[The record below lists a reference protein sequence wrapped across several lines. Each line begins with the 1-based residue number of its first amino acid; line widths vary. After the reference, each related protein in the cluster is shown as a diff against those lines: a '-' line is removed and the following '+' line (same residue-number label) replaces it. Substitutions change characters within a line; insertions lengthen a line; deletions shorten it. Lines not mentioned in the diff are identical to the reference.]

1 MAAELLAQRQWVTQ
15 QTDFMQESL
24 QQHLHT
30 RAALENA
37 RHIPCNMACNYYHES
52 KLSIA
57 ALCTVYTLRLAN
69 VLQTYGPISG
79 CGCLLDEPTGQWEG
93 PAFMYIRHAF
103 ADLNVRSMLCM
114 FYLGLSSRIRANPGK
129 SFFSAQPSNQ

>member
-57 ALCTVYTLRLAN
+57 ALCTEIGKCVAKVRTNQRLRL
-69 VLQTYGPISG
+69 
-79 CGCLLDEPTGQWEG
+79 
-93 PAFMYIRHAF
+93 
-103 ADLNVRSMLCM
+103 
-114 FYLGLSSRIRANPGK
+114 
-129 SFFSAQPSNQ
+129 SA

>member
-52 KLSIA
+52 
-57 ALCTVYTLRLAN
+57 
-69 VLQTYGPISG
+69 
-79 CGCLLDEPTGQWEG
+79 
-93 PAFMYIRHAF
+93 
-103 ADLNVRSMLCM
+103 
-114 FYLGLSSRIRANPGK
+114 
-129 SFFSAQPSNQ
+129 

>member
-57 ALCTVYTLRLAN
+57 ALCTVYTLRSAN
-69 VLQTYGPISG
+69 ALQTYGPISG
-79 CGCLLDEPTGQWEG
+79 LMSP
-93 PAFMYIRHAF
+93 PANGRHAF
-103 ADLNVRSMLCM
+103 TYERLQRTD
-114 FYLGLSSRIRANPGK
+114 
-129 SFFSAQPSNQ
+129 

>member
-57 ALCTVYTLRLAN
+57 ALCTVYTEIGKCVANVRTNQRLRL
-69 VLQTYGPISG
+69 
-79 CGCLLDEPTGQWEG
+79 
-93 PAFMYIRHAF
+93 
-103 ADLNVRSMLCM
+103 
-114 FYLGLSSRIRANPGK
+114 
-129 SFFSAQPSNQ
+129 SA

>member
-57 ALCTVYTLRLAN
+57 ALCTVYTLRSAN
-69 VLQTYGPISG
+69 ALQTYGPISG
-79 CGCLLDEPTGQWEG
+79 RGCVLDEPASQWEERV
-93 PAFMYIRHAF
+93 YIHTF
-103 ADLNVRSMLCM
+103 ATHLPISVCVLT
-114 FYLGLSSRIRANPGK
+114 FKTHGE
-129 SFFSAQPSNQ
+129 

>member
-37 RHIPCNMACNYYHES
+37 RHIPCKYGMPACNYYHES

-57 ALCTVYTLRLAN
+57 ALCTVYTLRSAN
-69 VLQTYGPISG
+69 ALQTYGPISG
-79 CGCLLDEPTGQWEG
+79 CGCLLDEPASQ
-93 PAFMYIRHAF
+93 
-103 ADLNVRSMLCM
+103 
-114 FYLGLSSRIRANPGK
+114 
-129 SFFSAQPSNQ
+129 